1 MAKNAL
7 DYIYKQMI
15 WIVVVLS
22 LGAYLLYRTIEF
34 NGSIERVVNDP
45 NAWLN
50 TLFIVYLQITV
61 QSGSRN
67 QAMAVA
73 METEVFKKA
82 DEINDKIIK
91 EVKNKMRKLRTYVR
105 YLNEEEKAK
114 IEDDF
119 FFSNGD
125 VPFEKM
131 TKRQKRKFKKLKPLQ
146 HNIQGFN
153 YPLYYQLD
161 KNRTLSYEASF
172 DASKGSKSRAIKK
185 IMQGLIYSGIT
196 TNVAFNANGIKEAF
210 ISIGII
216 SVGLIITFVLS
227 YHPVYFKLTKQL
239 PKIVIQKDNLYQ
251 SFLENEHS
259 VSEEKTVE
267 FSNQKLID

>member
-1 MAKNAL
+1 MNNAL

-22 LGAYLLYRTIEF
+22 LGAYLLYRTVEF
-34 NGSIERVVNDP
+34 NGSIERVINDS
-45 NAWLN
+45 NTWLN

-67 QAMAVA
+67 QAVSVA

-82 DEINDKIIK
+82 DEINDRIIRQI
-91 EVKNKMRKLRTYVR
+91 KNKMRKFREYVR
-105 YLNEEEKAK
+105 RINEEEKAK

-119 FFSNGD
+119 YFGLGD
-125 VPFEKM
+125 LKFDELSRK
-131 TKRQKRKFKKLKPLQ
+131 QKRKLKKLKPLQ

-172 DASKGSKSRAIKK
+172 DISKGNRTRTIKK
-185 IMQGLIYSGIT
+185 LIQGLIYSGIT

-239 PKIVIQKDNLYQ
+239 PKVVILKDNLYQ
-251 SFLENEHS
+251 SFIENES
-259 VSEEKTVE
+259 MIEEPKA
-267 FSNQKLID
+267 LD